1 MRDLDNS
8 LGFNFS
14 RFNSN
19 GWQNFAIDDA
29 SQDVSLMS
37 KNLTNN
43 HIQLQLSHF
52 LSEPPQPAAS
62 IYNCIDS

>member
-19 GWQNFAIDDA
+19 GWQNFGLDDA
-29 SQDVSLMS
+29 SQDMSLMNRNIS
-37 KNLTNN
+37 NQ
-43 HIQLQLSHF
+43 HMQIHF
-52 LSEPPQPAAS
+52 STLL
-62 IYNCIDS
+62 N

>member
-19 GWQNFAIDDA
+19 GWQNFALDDA
-29 SQDVSLMS
+29 SQDMSLMN
-37 KNLTNN
+37 KNLPNN
-43 HIQLQLSHF
+43 QMQIHLSS
-52 LSEPPQPAAS
+52 LLNEPPQPAAS
-62 IYNCIDS
+62 IYNCI

>member
-19 GWQNFAIDDA
+19 GWQNFALDDA
-29 SQDVSLMS
+29 SQDISLMN
-37 KNLTNN
+37 KNIVNN
-43 HIQLQLSHF
+43 QIPIHF
-52 LSEPPQPAAS
+52 STLL
-62 IYNCIDS
+62 N